1 MFSIDIKEATI
12 LATSIELVVTALA
25 AVEAVEV
32 VGAVEVITA
41 DGVAA
46 AVLVVLVVPE
56 TAMLFTDLSIL
67 PQRTYCAGHST
78 KHMHKSCQANLT

>member
-1 MFSIDIKEATI
+1 LFSIDIKEATI

-56 TAMLFTDLSIL
+56 TAMLFTDLSYFA
-67 PQRTYCAGHST
+67 P
-78 KHMHKSCQANLT
+78 ANLLRRAFNKAHA

>member
-41 DGVAA
+41 DGVGVEAE
-46 AVLVVLVVPE
+46 LVVLVVPE
-56 TAMLFTDLSIL
+56 TAMLITG
-67 PQRTYCAGHST
+67 YG
-78 KHMHKSCQANLT
+78 